1 MNLQSE
7 YNHAE
12 ALKTNYDHK
21 IDDYLKQSS
30 IYNKLPDCQ
39 PLSKEW
45 VWWECCNHTMS
56 RF

>member
-7 YNHAE
+7 DNNAE